1 MGILA
6 TAIAA
11 YALAVVVFPSFGPPF
26 VHDRRASVPLAL
38 YAHLCGGA
46 VALALGPW
54 QFSRRTRRRAPVVH
68 RWTGRSYLAAVGVG
82 GLGALALAPISQ
94 HGLVTH
100 VGFGLLALLWLV
112 STGTAYLRIRAGDIR
127 AHRRWM
133 IRSYALTFAAVTLRI
148 YLPLS
153 AIAGIPFPD
162 AYQVVAWLCWVP
174 NLVVAEWVVIGR
186 EGAVAEELRRADD
199 ALDRARNSAAQA

>member
-1 MGILA
+1 MGVLA
-6 TAIAA
+6 TGVAA
-11 YALAVVVFPSFGPPF
+11 YALAVVLLPHFGPPF
-26 VHDRRASVPLAL
+26 VQDRRVAVPLAL
-38 YAHLCGGA
+38 YAHLTGGA
-46 VALALGPW
+46 LALALGPW
-54 QFSRRTRRRAPVVH
+54 QFSRRIRRRAIAVH
-68 RWTGRSYLAAVGVG
+68 RWTGRTYVIAVAVG

-94 HGLVTH
+94 DGLVTH
-100 VGFGLLALLWLV
+100 VGFGLLATCWLLT
-112 STGTAYLRIRAGDIR
+112 TGTAYARIRAGEVR

-174 NLVVAEWVVIGR
+174 NLVVAEWLVIGR
-186 EGAVAEELRRADD
+186 EGAVAEELRPAV
-199 ALDRARNSAAQA
+199 QT